1 MPTLL
6 ASTLTQ
12 IALLLIFVAM
22 LTVIMILT
30 RNRVRNSMRSSGP
43 GVREQY
49 ARMNEKRQA
58 LRDTEDV
65 MIELDRVARQV
76 HGQLDTRFAKL
87 ETVIRD
93 ADARIEKL
101 ERLMRKAADR
111 PTLDITLD
119 EARPDEL
126 EPPPVMESGPHADV
140 YRLADAGMDR
150 VQIAEETGKTTGEV
164 ELILALR
171 KAKPAASTS

>member
-12 IALLLIFVAM
+12 IAVLLIFVAM
-22 LTVIMILT
+22 LTVVMILT

-58 LRDTEDV
+58 LRDGEEV

-87 ETVIRD
+87 EAVIRD

-126 EPPPVMESGPHADV
+126 EPAPVMESGPHADV

-150 VQIAEETGKTTGEV
+150 VQIAEETGKTNGEV

-171 KAKPAASTS
+171 KAKPAGSTS